1 MKNKNKFLVLLWTV
15 AICSCL
21 CLIVKHKLNIHYKKN
36 IVINSVLELRNPIPI
51 LKIDV
56 IKGHEF
62 DLTLS
67 DGRIIHA
74 LLSVESIRNSKSK
87 VIDLLS
93 ISTDPKVI
101 LLNKKDNFWIVEIYL
116 TIKDSKNEEIEISI
130 NEWLKQKNLV
140 YY

>member
-21 CLIVKHKLNIHYKKN
+21 CLIFKHKLNIHYKKN

-62 DLTLS
+62 DLVLN

-74 LLSVESIRNSKSK
+74 LLSVESIKDSKSK
-87 VIDLLS
+87 IR
-93 ISTDPKVI
+93 
-101 LLNKKDNFWIVEIYL
+101 
-116 TIKDSKNEEIEISI
+116 
-130 NEWLKQKNLV
+130 
-140 YY
+140 